1 MPIVSLFPSVNS
13 ITKSYLPG
21 CSGKGTW
28 VRDPLVRF
36 ESGLPVHEFRD
47 LRANA
52 RYLTRILLP
61 GFTDNSTS
69 RCVIESESL
78 GFKQL
83 LLSLKPEIVPNRI
96 HGPCR
101 VFVSRF
107 PGPRLISSSSIAT
120 VASRIFGLPVYADTD
135 SSDPASS
142 GAALLAQRVLT
153 LHASLP
159 PYPRE
164 GPTPPVSYAEHH
176 EPPTPPFSSSWAT
189 DEARR
194 LHHAAY
200 RLLAN
205 EGSGWESATYESMMA
220 EYTRLQ

>member
-1 MPIVSLFPSVNS
+1 MHGISPVFFCLALLTIV
-13 ITKSYLPG
+13 LPG
-21 CSGKGTW
+21 ASSSRNLWDSNSFFCRSSPRSFQT
-28 VRDPLVRF
+28 
-36 ESGLPVHEFRD
+36 ESYSSA
-47 LRANA
+47 RA
-52 RYLTRILLP
+52 
-61 GFTDNSTS
+61 
-69 RCVIESESL
+69 
-78 GFKQL
+78 
-83 LLSLKPEIVPNRI
+83 
-96 HGPCR
+96 CR

-164 GPTPPVSYAEHH
+164 GPTPPVSYAEDH
-176 EPPTPPFSSSWAT
+176 EPPTPPFSPSWAT